1 MEMDIPC
8 LQHLLSA
15 LTLSVVVDSLALK
28 VVPLD
33 PSASAVL
40 TNVKFLSKRVLQ
52 EKSST
57 RNDKSKIENR

>member
-1 MEMDIPC
+1 MEMDVPC
-8 LQHLLSA
+8 LQRLLSA

-28 VVPLD
+28 VVQLD

-52 EKSST
+52 EK
-57 RNDKSKIENR
+57 R

>member
-1 MEMDIPC
+1 MEMDVPC

-15 LTLSVVVDSLALK
+15 LTLSVGVDSLVLK

-52 EKSST
+52 EKSSK
-57 RNDKSKIENR
+57 RSDKSEIENR

>member
-1 MEMDIPC
+1 MEMDILC

>member
-1 MEMDIPC
+1 MEMDEPC

-15 LTLSVVVDSLALK
+15 LTLSVVVDSLVLK

-52 EKSST
+52 EKKA
-57 RNDKSKIENR
+57 RQEMINQK